1 MKFLQLFKPVIIF
14 ICVISCAGKGD
25 KKPVSDDAIKDT
37 TVAASVTVSDT
48 FETRKV
54 ITRVVCNADP
64 SQSYALYVPEKNHLD
79 ILPVIYFFDPHGDG
93 TLPLNKYKTLADQY
107 HFIFI
112 GSNNSKNG
120 NDYHTAESI
129 WNTLFSDSKKRL
141 PIDVNRVYV
150 CGFSGGAKVA
160 GYIALN
166 HPEIK
171 AVIAGGAGLPD
182 ATPPGDFR
190 FNFTAIAG
198 KGDLNMTDIV
208 LFSSALDKTKTKH
221 SIIFFDGKHEWAPEN
236 TMNTAIAGIQFDA
249 MRKKIIPV
257 NNVFIN
263 NHISNAKKK
272 ITAYFKAKNYIR
284 AEEECRLFINQLD
297 GLGDDV
303 NWFKE
308 METSLKNDPGYKK
321 QWEANQNL
329 LTTEQNIKEQYRQKF
344 QQADM
349 NYWVTTI
356 HDLQAKSK
364 SATEEGAMYQRLIA
378 YLSLAFYSISNQ
390 LISNHQDKE
399 AQYFV
404 ELYKLDDASN
414 TEAWYLSAV
423 LNARSNNPE
432 AVKKDLLQAIA
443 IGFTDKER
451 IEQQPEFKTL
461 PVNLPEIES
470 KIHQ

>member
-1 MKFLQLFKPVIIF
+1 MKVLQLFKPVIIF

-79 ILPVIYFFDPHGDG
+79 ILPVIYFFDPHGNG

-190 FNFTAIAG
+190 FSFTAIAG

-208 LFSSALDKTKTKH
+208 LFSSALDKTQTKH

-272 ITAYFKAKNYIR
+272 ITAYFKAMNYIR

-303 NWFKE
+303 NW
-308 METSLKNDPGYKK
+308 LKK
-321 QWEANQNL
+321 W
-329 LTTEQNIKEQYRQKF
+329 
-344 QQADM
+344 
-349 NYWVTTI
+349 
-356 HDLQAKSK
+356 
-364 SATEEGAMYQRLIA
+364 RL
-378 YLSLAFYSISNQ
+378 
-390 LISNHQDKE
+390 H
-399 AQYFV
+399 
-404 ELYKLDDASN
+404 
-414 TEAWYLSAV
+414 
-423 LNARSNNPE
+423 
-432 AVKKDLLQAIA
+432 
-443 IGFTDKER
+443 
-451 IEQQPEFKTL
+451 
-461 PVNLPEIES
+461 
-470 KIHQ
+470 